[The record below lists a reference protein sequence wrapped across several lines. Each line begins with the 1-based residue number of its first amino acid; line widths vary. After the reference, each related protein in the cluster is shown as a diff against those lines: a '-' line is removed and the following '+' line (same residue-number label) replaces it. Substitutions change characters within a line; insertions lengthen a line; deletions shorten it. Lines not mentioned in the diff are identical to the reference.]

1 MRSHPRPLHSRF
13 ANPRSLVV
21 LWLPLCACA
30 VAACGSTLE
39 EQPVNA
45 STLES
50 LIAVREYPV
59 YWLGNSFGG
68 LNVSEAL
75 RDSSGAYTVEY
86 GNCIKGGQFSCV
98 APLSVVTSPENDF
111 VAAGSAGVRVARL
124 RGVSSFTSEAGRA
137 VEVPTGAVVVSIR
150 ADSAR
155 LARAAAQAIVPI
167 NGVGVPSAP
176 LPKVL
181 PTSSFATEPLP
192 TQLKTSSSK
201 TQ

>member
-1 MRSHPRPLHSRF
+1 MRSRSRL
-13 ANPRSLVV
+13 PRSLPVNQGSLAV
-21 LWLPLCACA
+21 LWLGLCACA

-39 EQPVNA
+39 EQPVNT

-59 YWLGNSFGG
+59 YWLGDGFRG
-68 LNVSEAL
+68 LNLSEAS
-75 RDSSGAYTVEY
+75 RDSSGAYTVAY
-86 GNCIKGGQFSCV
+86 GNCIKGGQFSCL
-98 APLSVVTSPENDF
+98 APLSVVTSPENNF
-111 VAAGSAGVRVARL
+111 VASGSAGVRVTRM
-124 RGVSSFTSEAGRA
+124 RGVSSFASEDGRA

-155 LARAAAQAIVPI
+155 LARAAAETIVPI
-167 NGVGVPSAP
+167 NGLGLPSAP

-181 PTSSFATEPLP
+181 PASSFATQPLP